1 MKIRWFF
8 MIAVV
13 FVFVSTALPVAAE
26 GGKSVDVRVM
36 TYNIQAGMGADGQY
50 DSDHIADIIKESQA
64 EVVALQEVDVH
75 WGARSQF
82 ENVVDRLADQLDM
95 NYTFAPIY
103 DNPPLEENGPRQQ
116 FGVAIMSKYPIL
128 KETNQ
133 EITRLST
140 QDASLEHKL
149 TPGFAEA
156 IINVQGSLIPFYST
170 HLDYRGDPHIREMQ
184 VDDMLQIFE
193 EQPGSKVLM
202 GDMNASP
209 EANELRPLLEK
220 FTDVWNTVNTTPGYT
235 YPSLSP
241 NNRIDHIYASDD
253 IEVLDA
259 HLIQS
264 EASDHL
270 PVIADLSVERGNNGQ
285 ILKGSD

>member
-8 MIAVV
+8 IIAVV
-13 FVFVSTALPVAAE
+13 FVFVSIVLPVAAE
-26 GGKSVDVRVM
+26 GSKSVDVRVM

-50 DSDHIADIIKESQA
+50 DPDHIADVIKESQA

-140 QDASLEHKL
+140 QDASPEPTL

-170 HLDYRGDPHIREMQ
+170 HLDYRGDPYIREMQ

-220 FTDVWNTVNTTPGYT
+220 FTDAWNTVNTTPGYT
-235 YPSLSP
+235 YPSVSP
-241 NNRIDHIYASDD
+241 NNRIDHIYASED

-270 PVIADLSVERGNNGQ
+270 PVIADLSVERGNNGK

>member
-8 MIAVV
+8 IIAVV
-13 FVFVSTALPVAAE
+13 FVFVSIALPVAAE

-50 DSDHIADIIKESQA
+50 DPDAIADVIKESQA

-95 NYTFAPIY
+95 DYTFAPIY

-140 QDASLEHKL
+140 QDASPEPTL

-170 HLDYRGDPHIREMQ
+170 HLDYRGDPYIREMQ

-235 YPSLSP
+235 YPSLNP

-270 PVIADLSVERGNNGQ
+270 PVIADLSVERGNNGE